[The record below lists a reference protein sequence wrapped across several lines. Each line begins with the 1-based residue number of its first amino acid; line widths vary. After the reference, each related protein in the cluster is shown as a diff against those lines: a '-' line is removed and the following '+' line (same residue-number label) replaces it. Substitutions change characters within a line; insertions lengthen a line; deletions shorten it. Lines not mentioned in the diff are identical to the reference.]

1 MNISIKGIKSKLQ
14 IRNRRLSRSAGGDM
28 FILFLLGLG
37 AAFTALPLLLVIMN
51 AFKPLDEL
59 FYFPPRFFV
68 RNPTFR
74 NFQDLVV
81 LMGQSWIPISRYL
94 LNSLII
100 VIGGLAG
107 NVFFG
112 SMAAYSLS
120 IFNFPGKK
128 FFNEMI
134 KLSLMFAAQVA
145 AVANYVTIASLG
157 WVDTYWAIIVPAWAF
172 TLGVF
177 IMKKF
182 MDAMVSESLIEAAR
196 IDGASEFR
204 IYARIVM
211 PIVKPA
217 WLTLMILTFQQL
229 WSVTGARFLYA
240 EELKTLPY
248 ALQQIQ
254 AGGVARRG
262 AGAAVMFL
270 MMIVPVIVFVINQS
284 KIVQTMGT
292 SGLD

>member
-1 MNISIKGIKSKLQ
+1 MNFKTLKSKIQ
-14 IRNRRLSRSAGGDM
+14 IRNRRISRSTGGDL
-28 FILFLLGLG
+28 FILILLGLG

-68 RNPTFR
+68 RNPTLG
-74 NFQDLVV
+74 NFQDLVI

-100 VIGGLAG
+100 VTGGLLG
-107 NVFFG
+107 NLFFG

-120 IFNFPGKK
+120 IFKFPGKK
-128 FFNEMI
+128 FLNEMI
-134 KLSLMFAAQVA
+134 MLSLMFAAQVSA
-145 AVANYVTIASLG
+145 IANYVTISALG
-157 WVDTYWAIIVPAWAF
+157 WVDTYWAIIVPAWAA

-182 MDAMVSESLIEAAR
+182 MDSMVSESLIEAAR

-204 IYARIVM
+204 IYWNIVM

-229 WSVTGARFLYA
+229 WGQTGQRFLYA

-262 AGAAVMFL
+262 VGAAVMLL
-270 MMIVPVIVFVINQS
+270 MMIIPIIVFVINQS

>member
-1 MNISIKGIKSKLQ
+1 MNFRKIKSILT
-14 IRNRRLSRSAGGDM
+14 IRNRRLSRSAGGDL
-28 FILFLLGLG
+28 FILVLLASG
-37 AAFTALPLLLVIMN
+37 AAFTALPLLLIIMN

-68 RNPTFR
+68 RNPTFD
-74 NFQDLVV
+74 NFQDLLV
-81 LMGQSWIPISRYL
+81 LMGQSWIPITRYL

-100 VIGGLAG
+100 VVGGLLG
-107 NVFFG
+107 NLFFG

-120 IFNFPGKK
+120 IFDYPGKK
-128 FFNEMI
+128 FLNEMVI
-134 KLSLMFAAQVA
+134 LSLMFAAQVTV
-145 AVANYVTIASLG
+145 VANYVTIASLG
-157 WVDTYWAIIVPAWAF
+157 WVDTYWAVIVPAWSA

-177 IMKKF
+177 ILKKF
-182 MDAMVSESLIEAAR
+182 MDSMVSESLIEAAR

-204 IYARIVM
+204 IYWNIVM

-217 WLTLMILTFQQL
+217 WLTLMILTFQAL
-229 WSVTGARFLYA
+229 WQETGARFLYA

-254 AGGVARRG
+254 AGGIARRG
-262 AGAAVMFL
+262 VGAAVMFM
-270 MMIVPVIVFVINQS
+270 MMIIPVIVFVINQS